1 MNPRKLYLDTT
12 ARSFVA
18 SPDYTSPLAPPL
30 FYEGDVEN
38 IEMYFLTPT
47 GSFSSPYDFANYSVS
62 GITATLRLG
71 SLTTAATVTA
81 WTAITTAVTI
91 TASVVITGGSGTTAI
106 QRVQMTPK
114 PVSGYYSLQLPARDV
129 TVSSVT
135 ANVFNAAYHGIL
147 DGQSVTLTAFSSPV
161 GFVNGGVYFVR
172 DRSRDSFRIATTADG
187 TALTASVSTG
197 GGTAQLAAYTT
208 APLNPTASPTEIA
221 NSLGV
226 AGGSS
231 TQQIVATGYPD
242 DYRLSFAGLYAGTNM
257 PTVVIT
263 GNSLAG
269 APGLL
274 GNLNLNVAAI
284 TALVVAG
291 TTDVTL
297 EVDVFNGT
305 LRHTYQT
312 DARLGNDLA

>member
-1 MNPRKLYLDTT
+1 MNARKLYLDTT

-38 IEMYFLTPT
+38 IEMYFLAPT
-47 GSFSSPYDFANYSVS
+47 GSFSTPYDFANYSS

-91 TASVVITGGSGTTAI
+91 TASVVITGGSGTTEI

-114 PVSGYYSLQLPARDV
+114 PVSGYYSLQLPARNV

-147 DGQSVTLTAFSSPV
+147 DGQSVTLTGFSSPV
-161 GFVNGGVYFVR
+161 GFANGSVYFVR
-172 DRSRDSFRIATTADG
+172 DRARDSFRIANAADG

-208 APLNPTASPTEIA
+208 APLTAKASPTEVSNA
-221 NSLGV
+221 LGV

-242 DYRLSFAGLYAGTNM
+242 DYRLSFAGLYAGTDM

-263 GNSLAG
+263 GSSLAG

-312 DARLGNDLA
+312 DARLGDDLA